1 MVYARPMTREPAAVN
16 EVVVKVVDLHKSFG
30 ALAVLKGVS
39 FEVRK
44 GDVVSVIG
52 ASGSGKST
60 LLRCLN
66 HLEAPTGGEV
76 WIAGHPMGFR
86 VGKQIQ
92 MVRRARFAGPLHV
105 RIGTT
110 ELMIR
115 RKEAININVLPA

>member
-1 MVYARPMTREPAAVN
+1 MQTTN
-16 EVVVKVVDLHKSFG
+16 L
-30 ALAVLKGVS
+30 
-39 FEVRK
+39 
-44 GDVVSVIG
+44 
-52 ASGSGKST
+52 ST
-60 LLRCLN
+60 LEPGQTATITSIQVEEELHHRL
-66 HLEAPTGGEV
+66 A
-76 WIAGHPMGFR
+76 AMGFR